1 MGGPALERDFL
12 NIDEE
17 SANIM
22 WLQAHGW
29 LGTDGQ
35 PTEKYNNFAAMTP
48 EDLAAFGALLGGEES
63 RVAAECYG
71 KSHVQ
76 RGTGPGELKK
86 GECLHQ
92 KARALIKRELW

>member
-12 NIDEE
+12 NTDEE

-29 LGTDGQ
+29 LDTDGQ
-35 PTEKYNNFAAMTP
+35 PTDKYNNFEAMNP

-63 RVAAECYG
+63 RVAAECYA
-71 KSHVQ
+71 KSHAV
-76 RGTGPGELKK
+76 RRTGPGGLTR
-86 GECLHQ
+86 GERLHQ
-92 KARALIKRELW
+92 KVRALLNQNP